1 MNESSALATI
11 RERNKRKRLIGW
23 ALLYVFLIAAFIFAM
38 YWQVKR
44 INTLSFAS
52 GTIELSTSKTKYTVG
67 DPISYTLKNGLS
79 QPITLLNNCPNEPL
93 YTYSWTNNSWVRIHD
108 TAAAST
114 CQGEPKQRVIPAGG
128 SYTQSFSNWP
138 NLFKKPGIYRIV
150 GLATNYTALPY
161 YDFQVVAKP
170 VPPRIQ
176 TQTQIIIQKIIT
188 PVYITA
194 PSSGGDGGGGGGGT
208 DN

>member
-1 MNESSALATI
+1 MNQSSALTTI
-11 RERNKRKRLIGW
+11 RVRNKRKRLIGW
-23 ALLYVFLIAAFIFAM
+23 ALLYALLITSFILAM

-52 GTIELSTSKTKYTVG
+52 GTIQLSTSKTKYTVG
-67 DPISYTLKNGLS
+67 DPITYTIRNGLS
-79 QPITLLNNCPNEPL
+79 QSITLINNCPGQPL
-93 YTYSWTNNSWVRIHD
+93 YTYTWTNNSWVRIND
-108 TAAAST
+108 RASASA
-114 CQGEPKQRVIPAGG
+114 CAGEPKQQVIPAGK
-128 SYTQSFSNWP
+128 SYTQSFAKWP

-170 VPPRIQ
+170 VAPKI
-176 TQTQIIIQKIIT
+176 QTQIIIQKIIT

-194 PSSGGDGGGGGGGT
+194 PSSGSDGGGGGT